1 MTRHNEIEIK
11 LRVRDPRALKRQ
23 LKNVG
28 FRTTRAR
35 HFERNVV
42 FDFPDRRL
50 RKSRCLLRLRFV
62 DGKGLL
68 TFKGTPV
75 RAGRYKIRHEIEAGV
90 EDAERLEGIL
100 QEVGLREIFRYEKFR
115 TAFALRSGSNRHVKH
130 LLLYD
135 ETPIGNYVEL
145 EGSKRWIDL
154 IARRLGYVRA
164 DYIPESYGTLY
175 QRHCVK
181 HGKKPNNMV
190 FGNHK

>member
-1 MTRHNEIEIK
+1 
-11 LRVRDPRALKRQ
+11 LKD
-23 LKNVG
+23 LG

-42 FDFPDRRL
+42 FDFSDRRL
-50 RKSRCLLRLRFV
+50 RKSRRLLRLRFV

-90 EDAERLEGIL
+90 EDAKELEGIL

-115 TAFALRSGSNRHVKH
+115 TAFALRSGSNRRVKH

-135 ETPIGNYVEL
+135 ETPIGTYVEL

-154 IARRLGYVRA
+154 IARQLGYVRK
-164 DYIPESYGTLY
+164 DYIPESYATLF
-175 QRHCVK
+175 QRRCMER
-181 HGKKPNNMV
+181 GKKAGNMV
-190 FGNHK
+190 FAGRK